1 MGQVKNIVVF
11 GAAGKVGQHVVEYAL
26 ADDYQVTAFVHRHHD
41 LPDNPHLRIITGDIY
56 NRADIEKALDGA
68 DVIISAL
75 SSWGSQYQ
83 DVLSAAMTNIIPVAE
98 HYKISRI
105 ISLTGADA
113 RADGDDI
120 SLLHR
125 LSHFGISIVGGK
137 VLRDGERHIKLLHD
151 SHLDWTVVRS
161 PIMTGSDSTNYTLD
175 NDRPAPWA
183 FVSRCAVARA
193 MVDQLNSKQHLH
205 GAPYIH

>member
-1 MGQVKNIVVF
+1 MGHIKNIVIF
-11 GAAGKVGQHVVEYAL
+11 GAAGKVGRQVVEYTL
-26 ADDYQVTAFVHRHHD
+26 KDGYHVTAFVHRHHD
-41 LPDNPHLRIITGDIY
+41 LPDNSNLEIITGDVY

-75 SSWGSQYQ
+75 SSWGTQYQ

-98 HYKISRI
+98 RHKILRI

-125 LSHFGISIVGGK
+125 LSHVAISMIGGK

-151 SHLDWTVVRS
+151 SHLEWTVIRS
-161 PIMTGSDSTNYTLD
+161 PVMTSSDSTNYALD
-175 NDRPAPWA
+175 NHRPAPWA
-183 FVSRCAVARA
+183 FVSRRAVARA
-193 MVDQLNSKQHLH
+193 MVDQLNSRQDLRS
-205 GAPYIH
+205 APYIH